1 MQHVDEDKL
10 RDKLADYVEDAH
22 ALEEGVVDNLD
33 SMIGTVDDPKL
44 KEVLQRHRQVSRQHV
59 ERLKQRLEQLERGT
73 PVRKRIEGM
82 ALALMKGVSD
92 VLRTDAAGKVGR
104 DAYLLAHT
112 QVAAYELLGRLAD
125 SAGDTQTAELAREHL
140 GRGQALRRGD
150 RGTVGRVL
158 RGDALRLARQ
168 DGREGHRDRLRE
180 AN

>member
-1 MQHVDEDKL
+1 MQQVDQDRL

-33 SMIGTVDDPKL
+33 TMVGTVDDPKL

-82 ALALMKGVSD
+82 AVALMKGVSD

-104 DAYLLAHT
+104 DAYLLAQT
-112 QVAAYELLGRLAD
+112 QVAAYELLGRLAE
-125 SAGDTQTAELAREHL
+125 SAGDTQTADLAREHL
-140 GRGQALRRGD
+140 AEDKRCAEEISGQWDAFFELTLSSWREKEAEKTIGA
-150 RGTVGRVL
+150 TV
-158 RGDALRLARQ
+158 
-168 DGREGHRDRLRE
+168 
-180 AN
+180 